1 MVDIRAIQRPL
12 KEQYRS
18 DGDSA
23 SCKPCCIPRKSKPI
37 GIQQVNH
44 DL

>member
-1 MVDIRAIQRPL
+1 MVDLRAIQRPL

-23 SCKPCCIPRKSKPI
+23 PRKSKPI